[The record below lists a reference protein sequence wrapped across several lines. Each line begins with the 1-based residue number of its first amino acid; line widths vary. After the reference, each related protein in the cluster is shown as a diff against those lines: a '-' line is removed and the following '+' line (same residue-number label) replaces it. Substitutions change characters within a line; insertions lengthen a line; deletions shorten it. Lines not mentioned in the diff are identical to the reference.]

1 MYLPT
6 FWKLGIE
13 TNIFKMYYIT
23 GYIVPV
29 TVFGNFLLI
38 VICDLDNSYIA
49 TWIIYP
55 SIYNWLYTEVWKPPR
70 GSLSLITILMN
81 Y

>member
-13 TNIFKMYYIT
+13 TNLFKMYYIT
-23 GYIVPV
+23 GYLLPV
-29 TVFGNFLLI
+29 TVFCNWLI
-38 VICDLDNSYIA
+38 SSLYNLTIA
-49 TWIIYP
+49 AWIIYP

-70 GSLSLITILMN
+70 G
-81 Y
+81 